1 MNEPNVDLYAWI
13 NNRGSCSGVAAGI
26 GTACDNRSFRK
37 VSLTR
42 GPSRGIVETA
52 EVIAILKSY
61 FSKISSM
68 LFRKS
73 SLSKL

>member
-1 MNEPNVDLYAWI
+1 MNKTLECWRGIYDLVREARRLNEPNVDLYAWI

-26 GTACDNRSFRK
+26 GTACDNQSFRK

-52 EVIAILKSY
+52 EVITL
-61 FSKISSM
+61 
-68 LFRKS
+68 
-73 SLSKL
+73 